1 MSPELLTGQLC
12 FRYNSKSDIWSL
24 GVLWYELEM
33 LQIPVNPTNIPQLLQ
48 RINDGELDA
57 LPAQDCAV
65 MSDLDV
71 NILDINSNV
80 RPRTDDLLHDSIVVN
95 LMKEF
100 VTYMC
105 GPGLSVEERQQSA
118 QHIGIM
124 KYSARLSGYL
134 EHCHAFE
141 SLMETRFN
149 DSVAKPQCF
158 FPHTETDEYLTLF
171 CIAFSTL
178 AALPVLLKSSPDL
191 ISNLRGEG
199 KVVRRQM
206 RKQLYVEFRCAKAIE
221 NITEFITLNRSQL
234 LNEHSS
240 QALVMIS
247 KYKPPVLTASPP
259 HRPLQPP
266 RTCAT
271 SRPSSFVF
279 AIVSHEHT
287 HSNKQ
292 SSLITILPSLE
303 PLRISTYSFKSTLLA
318 PHPTPRFQ
326 LASTT
331 DWWCVIKGEVLIK
344 RTPYFFVDQT
354 PLLFILTHPKPHH
367 AVSVTVTQRNTL
379 NNHVYIAW

>member
-1 MSPELLTGQLC
+1 MATTKTGTLFYMSPELLTGQLC

-171 CIAFSTL
+171 CIAFSTFYG
-178 AALPVLLKSSPDL
+178 AACSAQVVTGPHFELTWRRK
-191 ISNLRGEG
+191 

-206 RKQLYVEFRCAKAIE
+206 RKQLYVEFECAKAIE

-247 KYKPPVLTASPP
+247 KYKPPGVSLVSFERFSQQALLTALFNLPAPAPP
-259 HRPLQPP
+259 LALHRSCSRL
-266 RTCAT
+266 CHT
-271 SRPSSFVF
+271 STLTPTNNHPSSHHP
-279 AIVSHEHT
+279 S
-287 HSNKQ
+287 
-292 SSLITILPSLE
+292 SLE

-318 PHPTPRFQ
+318 PHPT
-326 LASTT
+326 LASN
-331 DWWCVIKGEVLIK
+331 L
-344 RTPYFFVDQT
+344 PPPQT
-354 PLLFILTHPKPHH
+354 GG
-367 AVSVTVTQRNTL
+367 V
-379 NNHVYIAW
+379 

>member
-1 MSPELLTGQLC
+1 MAPTQTFASPTCSVGIRER

-191 ISNLRGEG
+191 ISCSSYNYVLPGTYVAKE

-206 RKQLYVEFRCAKAIE
+206 RKQLYVEFECAKAIE

-247 KYKPPVLTASPP
+247 KYKPPGVSLVSFERVLGEMQMSSEPEPILDTYLAPLVQMKHPGDSLLFLSSNVDYGPWNNLKSSHSKPSSPP
-259 HRPLQPP
+259 SSTSPHLRHLSPFIVRVRDCVTRAHSLQQTIIP
-266 RTCAT
+266 REN
-271 SRPSSFVF
+271 SGM
-279 AIVSHEHT
+279 I
-287 HSNKQ
+287 
-292 SSLITILPSLE
+292 I
-303 PLRISTYSFKSTLLA
+303 
-318 PHPTPRFQ
+318 
-326 LASTT
+326 
-331 DWWCVIKGEVLIK
+331 
-344 RTPYFFVDQT
+344 
-354 PLLFILTHPKPHH
+354 
-367 AVSVTVTQRNTL
+367 
-379 NNHVYIAW
+379 

>member
-1 MSPELLTGQLC
+1 MKLRARTERAVQIEDPVAAQPFFPITPIHHSQPQPLCLKSLASQCLIGELAVEDLNEGNRISCLKCPSSRGSIQRC
-12 FRYNSKSDIWSL
+12 EFGD
-24 GVLWYELEM
+24 E
-33 LQIPVNPTNIPQLLQ
+33 PVNRGFDEPWSGETWYGWFSQCGFQIQLEKRHLVIGSSVVRAGDASNSCQPNKHPATAAEDQ
-48 RINDGELDA
+48 RWGVDA

-118 QHIGIM
+118 QHIGCSS
-124 KYSARLSGYL
+124 YNCVLPGTY
-134 EHCHAFE
+134 
-141 SLMETRFN
+141 
-149 DSVAKPQCF
+149 VAK
-158 FPHTETDEYLTLF
+158 E
-171 CIAFSTL
+171 
-178 AALPVLLKSSPDL
+178 
-191 ISNLRGEG
+191 

-206 RKQLYVEFRCAKAIE
+206 RKQLYVEFECAKAIE

-247 KYKPPVLTASPP
+247 KYKPPGVSLVSFERFSQQALLTA
-259 HRPLQPP
+259 PLQPP

-287 HSNKQ
+287 HPTNNHP
-292 SSLITILPSLE
+292 SSHYPSLLE
-303 PLRISTYSFKSTLLA
+303 LFRISTYSFKSTLLA
-318 PHPTPRFQ
+318 PHPT
-326 LASTT
+326 LASN
-331 DWWCVIKGEVLIK
+331 L
-344 RTPYFFVDQT
+344 PPPQT
-354 PLLFILTHPKPHH
+354 GG
-367 AVSVTVTQRNTL
+367 V
-379 NNHVYIAW
+379 

>member
-206 RKQLYVEFRCAKAIE
+206 RKQLYVEFECAKAIE

-247 KYKPPVLTASPP
+247 KYKPPGVSLVSFERFSQQALLTALFNLPHLRHLSPFIVRVRDCVTRAHSLQQTIIP
-259 HRPLQPP
+259 H
-266 RTCAT
+266 
-271 SRPSSFVF
+271 
-279 AIVSHEHT
+279 H
-287 HSNKQ
+287 
-292 SSLITILPSLE
+292 TILPSLE

-331 DWWCVIKGEVLIK
+331 DWWCVIKGRGSNQANSI
-344 RTPYFFVDQT
+344 
-354 PLLFILTHPKPHH
+354 LLC
-367 AVSVTVTQRNTL
+367 
-379 NNHVYIAW
+379 

>member
-1 MSPELLTGQLC
+1 MAPTQTFASPTCSVGIRERIQLE
-12 FRYNSKSDIWSL
+12 SDIWSL

-100 VTYMC
+100 VTYMWTWIIS
-105 GPGLSVEERQQSA
+105 GGTSVYNLHNTLGLAVNGTMTDRRELTQV
-118 QHIGIM
+118 IM

-206 RKQLYVEFRCAKAIE
+206 RKQLYVEFECAKAIE

-247 KYKPPVLTASPP
+247 KYKPPGEM
-259 HRPLQPP
+259 QM
-266 RTCAT
+266 
-271 SRPSSFVF
+271 SS
-279 AIVSHEHT
+279 EPEP
-287 HSNKQ
+287 
-292 SSLITILPSLE
+292 ILD
-303 PLRISTYSFKSTLLA
+303 TYLA
-318 PHPTPRFQ
+318 PLVQMKHPATLCCFSRRMGTTLIALMRSD
-326 LASTT
+326 LA
-331 DWWCVIKGEVLIK
+331 EL
-344 RTPYFFVDQT
+344 R
-354 PLLFILTHPKPHH
+354 
-367 AVSVTVTQRNTL
+367 
-379 NNHVYIAW
+379 

>member
-1 MSPELLTGQLC
+1 MAPTQTFASPTCSVGIRER

-206 RKQLYVEFRCAKAIE
+206 RKQLYVEFECAKAIE

-247 KYKPPVLTASPP
+247 KYKPPGVSLVSFERFSQQALLTALFNLPAPAPP
-259 HRPLQPP
+259 LALHPHSLQQTIIP
-266 RTCAT
+266 
-271 SRPSSFVF
+271 
-279 AIVSHEHT
+279 HH
-287 HSNKQ
+287 
-292 SSLITILPSLE
+292 TILPSLE

-318 PHPTPRFQ
+318 PHPT
-326 LASTT
+326 LASN
-331 DWWCVIKGEVLIK
+331 L
-344 RTPYFFVDQT
+344 PPPQT
-354 PLLFILTHPKPHH
+354 GG
-367 AVSVTVTQRNTL
+367 V
-379 NNHVYIAW
+379 